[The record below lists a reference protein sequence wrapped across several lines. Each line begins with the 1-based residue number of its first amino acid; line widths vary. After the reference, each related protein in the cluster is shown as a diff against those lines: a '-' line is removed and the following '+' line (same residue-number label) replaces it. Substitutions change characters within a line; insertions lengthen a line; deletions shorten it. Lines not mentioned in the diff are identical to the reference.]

1 MQITRHNYE
10 NFFLLYV
17 DNELSAADRKAV
29 DVFVQANPDLRIE
42 LEALQQT
49 VVKADDIILDKKD
62 WLYREEEITA
72 LQESLLLY
80 ADDEL
85 TAAEKQP
92 VELLLATD
100 ETAKNEWSILSK
112 TKLKPDMA
120 VVFPDKKL
128 LYRHEGGRVVGF
140 NWRRVAAAAVLLGIV
155 TWVGVSV
162 YKNKFITPVKNEVL
176 AGNSKEHTLPSQK
189 ETTTANNSSAKNT
202 GEQNDET
209 NEMIVANVQKNTIT
223 LSTGNDNTNVK
234 TVEHK
239 NYQPANESMMA
250 QVKEKNKNDNNLPKP
265 NFENINNTG
274 SNQSITAN
282 VTPVNNYA
290 SRVSGNNAAVVR
302 KTAEEGITGS
312 IASND
317 NRNNT
322 PPNIIAVANKE
333 TNNEATGNSYLDVD
347 NDKSKR
353 TSLGGFL
360 RKAKRIIERTTKV
373 NTGDGIKVAGFEIA
387 LK

>member
-209 NEMIVANVQKNTIT
+209 NEMIVANVQKNTVT

-302 KTAEEGITGS
+302 KTADEGITGS

>member
-140 NWRRVAAAAVLLGIV
+140 NWRRVAAAAVLLGFV

-209 NEMIVANVQKNTIT
+209 NEMIVANVQKNTVT
-223 LSTGNDNTNVK
+223 LSTGNDNNNVK

-302 KTAEEGITGS
+302 KTADEGITGS

>member
-209 NEMIVANVQKNTIT
+209 KEMIVANVQKNTIT

>member
-209 NEMIVANVQKNTIT
+209 NEMIVANVQKNTVT
-223 LSTGNDNTNVK
+223 LSTGNDNNNVK

>member
-29 DVFVQANPDLRIE
+29 DVFVQVNPDLRIE

-209 NEMIVANVQKNTIT
+209 NEMIVANVQKNTVT
-223 LSTGNDNTNVK
+223 LSTGNDNNNVK

-302 KTAEEGITGS
+302 KTADEGITGS

>member
-140 NWRRVAAAAVLLGIV
+140 NWRRVAAAAVLLGFV

-302 KTAEEGITGS
+302 KTADEGITGS

>member
-29 DVFVQANPDLRIE
+29 DVFVQVNPDLRIE

-209 NEMIVANVQKNTIT
+209 KEMIVANVQKNTVT

-302 KTAEEGITGS
+302 KTADEGITGS

>member
-29 DVFVQANPDLRIE
+29 DVFVQVNPDLRIE

-209 NEMIVANVQKNTIT
+209 KEMIVANVQKNTVT

>member
-302 KTAEEGITGS
+302 KTADEGITGS

>member
-189 ETTTANNSSAKNT
+189 ETTTANNSSVKNT

-209 NEMIVANVQKNTIT
+209 NEMIVANVQKNTVT

-302 KTAEEGITGS
+302 KTADEGITGS

-322 PPNIIAVANKE
+322 PPNIIAVATKE

>member
-209 NEMIVANVQKNTIT
+209 NEMIVANVQKNTVT

>member
-17 DNELSAADRKAV
+17 DNELSAAERKAV
-29 DVFVQANPDLRIE
+29 DVFVQANPDLKIE

-49 VVKADDIILDKKD
+49 VVKADDIVLKKKD

-100 ETAKNEWSILSK
+100 ETAQKEWSTLSK
-112 TKLKPDMA
+112 TKLTPDMA
-120 VVFPDKKL
+120 VVFPGKKL
-128 LYRHEGGRVVGF
+128 LYRNEGGLVVGF

-162 YKNKFITPVKNEVL
+162 YKNKFITSVQNEEL
-176 AGNSKEHTLPSQK
+176 AGNNKEHLLPSQK
-189 ETTTANNSSAKNT
+189 ETTTAKSSSAKNN
-202 GEQNDET
+202 GEQNDEPK
-209 NEMIVANVQKNTIT
+209 EMIVADVQKNTVT
-223 LSTGNDNTNVK
+223 LSTGNDDNNVNA
-234 TVEHK
+234 VVHK
-239 NYQPANESMMA
+239 NNQPANESMVA

-265 NFENINNTG
+265 DFENINNTS
-274 SNQSITAN
+274 SNQSLTAN
-282 VTPVNNYA
+282 VTPVNNHA
-290 SRVSGNNAAVVR
+290 SRVFGNNAAVVR
-302 KTAEEGITGS
+302 KTAEDGITGS

-347 NDKSKR
+347 NDKNKR

>member
-209 NEMIVANVQKNTIT
+209 NEMIVANVQKNTVT

-302 KTAEEGITGS
+302 KTADEGITGS

-322 PPNIIAVANKE
+322 PPNIIAVATKE

>member
-140 NWRRVAAAAVLLGIV
+140 NWRRVAAAAVLLGFV

-209 NEMIVANVQKNTIT
+209 KEMIVANVQKNTIT

>member
-1 MQITRHNYE
+1 
-10 NFFLLYV
+10 
-17 DNELSAADRKAV
+17 
-29 DVFVQANPDLRIE
+29 
-42 LEALQQT
+42 
-49 VVKADDIILDKKD
+49 
-62 WLYREEEITA
+62 
-72 LQESLLLY
+72 
-80 ADDEL
+80 
-85 TAAEKQP
+85 
-92 VELLLATD
+92 
-100 ETAKNEWSILSK
+100 
-112 TKLKPDMA
+112 
-120 VVFPDKKL
+120 
-128 LYRHEGGRVVGF
+128 
-140 NWRRVAAAAVLLGIV
+140 
-155 TWVGVSV
+155 
-162 YKNKFITPVKNEVL
+162 L

-209 NEMIVANVQKNTIT
+209 NEMIVANVQKNTVT
-223 LSTGNDNTNVK
+223 LSTGNDNNNVK

-290 SRVSGNNAAVVR
+290 SRVPGNNAAVVR

>member
-140 NWRRVAAAAVLLGIV
+140 NWRRVAAAAVLLGFV

-209 NEMIVANVQKNTIT
+209 KEMIVANVQKNTIT

-302 KTAEEGITGS
+302 KTADEGITGS

>member
-189 ETTTANNSSAKNT
+189 ETTTANNSSVKNT

-209 NEMIVANVQKNTIT
+209 NEMIVANVQKNTVT

-302 KTAEEGITGS
+302 KTADEGITGS